1 MLHDALRLM
10 RVYHNLTQKQLAES
24 LGISKSHLS
33 EIESGKKNPT
43 LEMLEKY
50 SQVFKMPVSSIMF
63 FSENLEQNTPS
74 SKVKRMVSAK
84 VLKLLDYIAE
94 CSPGKTEE
102 NVS

>member
-1 MLHDALRLM
+1 MQHDALRLM

-50 SQVFKMPVSSIMF
+50 SKTFNMPVSSIMF
-63 FSENLEQNTPS
+63 FSENLHQNSPS
-74 SKVKRMVSAK
+74 SKVKKMVSSK
-84 VLKLLDYIAE
+84 VLKLLGYIAE
-94 CSPGKTEE
+94 CSLEKSKEDA
-102 NVS
+102 V